1 MMSKTRSC
9 WRRSWRLLTV
19 SAQRLKRCVSCSLMN
34 GLLCTKLCKIPQKRM
49 LLMVPVCRKK
59 ALARRLSDMASVYEL
74 DAKISSCIQ
83 LDEEHVVS
91 VDDGEILNLQQFEA
105 LQMERDA
112 KVEGLACYIKNK
124 LADAEAIYAEI
135 DVLSQRAAIMK
146 KEAERCKAYLA
157 GALYGEKF
165 ETPRCKITWRKSE
178 ICNVLNI
185 DAVPEEYKR
194 TKVTVDADKTAIKKA
209 IKSGAEVPGAEV
221 IQKLNMTLK

>member
-1 MMSKTRSC
+1 
-9 WRRSWRLLTV
+9 
-19 SAQRLKRCVSCSLMN
+19 
-34 GLLCTKLCKIPQKRM
+34 
-49 LLMVPVCRKK
+49 
-59 ALARRLSDMASVYEL
+59 MANIYEL
-74 DAKISSCIQ
+74 KDQIKACIQ
-83 LDEEHVVS
+83 LDEEHVV
-91 VDDGEILNLQQFEA
+91 DTEDGEILNLQQFEA
-105 LQMERDA
+105 LQMERVQ
-112 KVEGLACYIKNK
+112 KIEGLACYIKNK

-146 KEAERCKAYLA
+146 KEAERCKSYLA

-185 DAVPEEYKR
+185 DAVPDEFKR

-209 IKSGAEVPGAEV
+209 IKAGAEVPGAEV

>member
-1 MMSKTRSC
+1 
-9 WRRSWRLLTV
+9 
-19 SAQRLKRCVSCSLMN
+19 
-34 GLLCTKLCKIPQKRM
+34 
-49 LLMVPVCRKK
+49 
-59 ALARRLSDMASVYEL
+59 MASVYEL

-112 KVEGLACYIKNK
+112 KIEGMCCYIKNK
-124 LADAEAIYAEI
+124 LAEADAIDAEANT
-135 DVLSQRAAIMK
+135 LSHRSGVIR
-146 KEAERCKAYLA
+146 KEVERCKAYLA

-165 ETPRCKITWRKSE
+165 ETPRCKISWRKSE
-178 ICNVLNI
+178 ICNVLSLEAI
-185 DAVPEEYKR
+185 PDEYKR

-209 IKSGAEVPGAEV
+209 IKGGAEVPGAEV

>member
-1 MMSKTRSC
+1 
-9 WRRSWRLLTV
+9 
-19 SAQRLKRCVSCSLMN
+19 
-34 GLLCTKLCKIPQKRM
+34 
-49 LLMVPVCRKK
+49 
-59 ALARRLSDMASVYEL
+59 MANIYEL
-74 DAKISSCIQ
+74 NDSIKACIQ

-146 KEAERCKAYLA
+146 KEAERCKSYLA

-185 DAVPEEYKR
+185 DAVPDEFKR

-209 IKSGAEVPGAEV
+209 FKGGAEVPGAEV

>member
-1 MMSKTRSC
+1 
-9 WRRSWRLLTV
+9 
-19 SAQRLKRCVSCSLMN
+19 
-34 GLLCTKLCKIPQKRM
+34 
-49 LLMVPVCRKK
+49 
-59 ALARRLSDMASVYEL
+59 MASVYEL
-74 DAKISSCIQ
+74 DSKISSCIQ

-112 KVEGLACYIKNK
+112 KVEGLACYIKNVTAEETA
-124 LADAEAIYAEI
+124 LDAEIK
-135 DVLSQRAAIMK
+135 VLTERKASRTREK
-146 KEAERCKAYLA
+146 ERCKAYLA

-165 ETPRCKITWRKSE
+165 ETARCKITWRKSE

-185 DAVPEEYKR
+185 DAVPEEFKR

-209 IKSGAEVPGAEV
+209 IKDGAEVPGAEV

>member
-1 MMSKTRSC
+1 
-9 WRRSWRLLTV
+9 
-19 SAQRLKRCVSCSLMN
+19 
-34 GLLCTKLCKIPQKRM
+34 
-49 LLMVPVCRKK
+49 
-59 ALARRLSDMASVYEL
+59 MASVYEL

-112 KVEGLACYIKNK
+112 KIEGLACYVKNK
-124 LADAEAIYAEI
+124 NAEAEAIYAEI
-135 DVLSQRAAIMK
+135 DVLSQRAAIIK
-146 KEAERCKAYLA
+146 KEAERCKSYLA

-178 ICNVLNI
+178 VCNVLSMEEI
-185 DAVPEEYKR
+185 PDEYKR
-194 TKVTVDADKTAIKKA
+194 TKITVDADKTAIKKA
-209 IKSGAEVPGAEV
+209 IKAGTEVPGAEV

>member
-1 MMSKTRSC
+1 
-9 WRRSWRLLTV
+9 
-19 SAQRLKRCVSCSLMN
+19 
-34 GLLCTKLCKIPQKRM
+34 
-49 LLMVPVCRKK
+49 
-59 ALARRLSDMASVYEL
+59 MANIYEL
-74 DAKISSCIQ
+74 NASIKACIQ
-83 LDEEHVVS
+83 YDEEHVVS

-146 KEAERCKAYLA
+146 KEAERCKDYLA
-157 GALYGEKF
+157 GALYGKKF

-178 ICNVLNI
+178 ICNVLSM
-185 DAVPEEYKR
+185 EELPKKYKR

-209 IKSGAEVPGAEV
+209 IKGGAKVPGAEV